1 MTELYTL
8 PTAAFTDG
16 QIVLGSLPPSASSP
30 GGSPMNY
37 AAGELAAEE
46 GESTETVNPV
56 LPETHEI
63 FWAAVFFVFLWLAM
77 KYVLLPPIRKLQAAR
92 SQKLQDDKDA
102 KDRAEQDY
110 ETTMSDYQTALAA
123 ARQDANELF
132 EQARSRAQTQRQ
144 ELVTRA
150 SQAVADDRTA
160 ATAEIAQARQ
170 QAIDSL
176 RPQLRTL
183 AVQAAS
189 NVLGQTPSEAQQSA
203 VDRYLAGLGGVGAG
217 SGGAGAGSGG
227 APGATTQGAGS

>member
-1 MTELYTL
+1 MTELYTV
-8 PTAAFTDG
+8 PTAAFSDG
-16 QIVLGSLPPSASSP
+16 QIVLSSP
-30 GGSPMNY
+30 AGNSAHYAAGEL

-110 ETTMSDYQTALAA
+110 ETTMSDYQTALAT

-132 EQARSRAQTQRQ
+132 EQARGRAQTQRQ
-144 ELVTRA
+144 ELVAQA

-189 NVLGQTPSEAQQSA
+189 NVLGQTPNEAQQSA
-203 VDRYLAGLGGVGAG
+203 VDRYLAGLGGALAASSAGAPAASSAG
-217 SGGAGAGSGG
+217 ATPQGGAS
-227 APGATTQGAGS
+227 